1 MWTSRYVAR
10 SSGAGAL
17 YPVFVHRL
25 ARLFHASFRPR
36 LAAQA
41 LASSL
46 GLDLHQVDQRTFTS
60 KLLSMPSTQRS
71 RSRGGRY
78 RVGEVGSRSARRQ
91 INCGS
96 QGGPCDPSTQNHAG
110 GTPASSLLR
119 SYHPLLHPRRRT
131 IRSTFPVS
139 SGSLGAAAHPGIP
152 SPALHPEEVVTRLSN
167 EPSLCAAI
175 FLHPDTSKAV
185 EHC

>member
-1 MWTSRYVAR
+1 RSAAGPGELSASAAGRRTDYASRRLHGVALD
-10 SSGAGAL
+10 SGPRATTL
-17 YPVFVHRL
+17 TL
-25 ARLFHASFRPR
+25 RLF
-36 LAAQA
+36 
-41 LASSL
+41 
-46 GLDLHQVDQRTFTS
+46 QVC
-60 KLLSMPSTQRS
+60 PSERS
-71 RSRGGRY
+71 RWRGGRC
-78 RVGEVGSRSARRQ
+78 RVYEVGRCDSYAQ